1 MLIKTP
7 IKNVNLIDMKRMK
20 KILPVALL
28 LFVMLGISAIAKAQA
43 DPIEGIW
50 LNEEKDAKIQI
61 YKGRDGLFYGKII
74 WLKEPTENGAP
85 KLDKKNPHE
94 DKRKQQILGLI
105 ILRKFEKDGKT
116 YDDGTIY
123 DPTNGKTY
131 DATINYK
138 GNKLDLRGYVGI
150 SLFGRTTTWERTQ

>member
-1 MLIKTP
+1 MLRKS
-7 IKNVNLIDMKRMK
+7 
-20 KILPVALL
+20 ILVLSVMVMGLL
-28 LFVMLGISAIAKAQA
+28 GSATAAYAQA

-74 WLKEPTENGAP
+74 WLKEPVENGAP
-85 KLDKKNPHE
+85 KLDKKNPKAE
-94 DKRKQQILGLI
+94 KKTQPIVGLLILK
-105 ILRKFEKDGKT
+105 KFEKDGTT

-123 DPTNGKTY
+123 DPQNGKTY
-131 DATINYK
+131 DATITYK

>member
-1 MLIKTP
+1 
-7 IKNVNLIDMKRMK
+7 MK
-20 KILPVALL
+20 KILPAALVL
-28 LFVMLGISAIAKAQA
+28 CVMLGMTAVAKAQA

-74 WLKEPTENGAP
+74 WLKEPVENGAP

-94 DKRKQQILGLI
+94 EKRKQQILGLI

-123 DPTNGKTY
+123 DPQNGKTY